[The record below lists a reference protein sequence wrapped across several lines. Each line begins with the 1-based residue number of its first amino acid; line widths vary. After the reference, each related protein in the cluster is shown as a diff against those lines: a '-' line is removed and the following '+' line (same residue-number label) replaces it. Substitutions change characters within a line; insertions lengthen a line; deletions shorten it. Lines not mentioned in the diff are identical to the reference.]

1 MAIARPA
8 FSRYNL
14 PIAIQPKSQGR
25 SMEEK
30 GSAEHRARYV
40 WDRDKLTWVEA
51 LEKPALEEHPINE
64 SVAESIYVE
73 GLEKSPAEDV
83 LIEATAEAEGLQY
96 RGAWIRLAGVIIDF
110 IVLGVFNIIVS
121 QATGLSGTLG
131 QYLVPIFGVVYF
143 IGFWTWRGQTPGK
156 MIIGAKVLRIDGSPV
171 GLGRAAMRYIG
182 YFIYISV
189 IQLSISYVHWAL
201 VIIIC
206 VGIFLATALNRDKRG
221 LHDRIAGTVVIN
233 TRPKPLEDYEEE
245 EEYGEDEEY
254 EEAYEAEEEVEAS
267 EESWNT
273 AQG

>member
-1 MAIARPA
+1 
-8 FSRYNL
+8 
-14 PIAIQPKSQGR
+14 
-25 SMEEK
+25 MEEK

-51 LEKPALEEHPINE
+51 LEKPAPEEHPQNK
-64 SVAESIYVE
+64 SVAEATYEESLEEVPSEVSAFE
-73 GLEKSPAEDV
+73 GV
-83 LIEATAEAEGLQY
+83 AEAEGLQY
-96 RGAWIRLAGVIIDF
+96 RGALPRLAGVIIDF
-110 IVLGVFNIIVS
+110 LVLGVFNIAVS

-156 MIIGAKVLRIDGSPV
+156 MIIGAKVVRPDGSPISM
-171 GLGRAAMRYIG
+171 GRAFLRYIG
-182 YFIYISV
+182 YFIYLAM
-189 IQLSISYVHWAL
+189 IQLSIAYIHWSL

-245 EEYGEDEEY
+245 EGYEEEY
-254 EEAYEAEEEVEAS
+254 EGAYEAEEEEVEAS
-267 EESWNT
+267 EET
-273 AQG
+273 